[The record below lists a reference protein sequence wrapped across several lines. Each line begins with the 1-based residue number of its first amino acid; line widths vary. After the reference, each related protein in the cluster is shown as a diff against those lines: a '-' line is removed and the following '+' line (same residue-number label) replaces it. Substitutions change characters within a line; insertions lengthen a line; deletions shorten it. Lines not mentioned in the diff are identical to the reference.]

1 MADQWEHNVEVHWN
15 EDQSQV
21 TGFTVNGEK
30 MSLDEYRIKH
40 MLAAAKELKQKVLEM
55 DSLTHPIDLN
65 VKLKRIEEAYVD
77 MKSVRSRFFTLLE
90 IIRTRTEL
98 IHKNHC

>member
-1 MADQWEHNVEVHWN
+1 MAWEQNVEVHWN

-21 TGFTVNGEK
+21 TGFTVDGEK
-30 MSLDEYRIKH
+30 MSLDEFRRNH
-40 MLAAAKELKQKVLEM
+40 VLVAAKELRQKKLEL
-55 DSLTHPIDLN
+55 DSLMGPIDLN
-65 VKLKRIEEAYVD
+65 VKLKKIEDAYVD
-77 MKSVRSRFFTLLE
+77 MRSVRSRFFTLLE